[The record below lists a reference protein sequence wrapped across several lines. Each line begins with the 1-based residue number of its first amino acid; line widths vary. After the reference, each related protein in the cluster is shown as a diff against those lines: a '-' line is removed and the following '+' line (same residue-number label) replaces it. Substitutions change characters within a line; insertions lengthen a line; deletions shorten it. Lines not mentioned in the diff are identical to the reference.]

1 MISTSTESPLALLD
15 LIQVFVEA
23 LDRLFENVCE
33 LDLIFNFETLH
44 ATLGEMIVGGVVVE
58 TSLDKVVKGVRE
70 QGKVAKRGEGANVG
84 GYTSG
89 VPDAPYL
96 VKDDLDLQA
105 TARTYGHFLAVA
117 QVPQRNLK
125 LVSTRT
131 WESVQAG
138 VLMSGPAMAPEAF
151 HHRKSS
157 QNTHKPFKSR
167 HTTKSVLKEL
177 SKGKTEGSKRKGR
190 RETPHQ
196 QVMSKI
202 DRRNKAKQV
211 RDIKDSQ
218 NAKRTS
224 IFRGVSGAP
233 RVIAVVPLCEDVDVQ
248 KAIERLG
255 EASDSEAQWPVMGH
269 LRVRVDRFKQNL
281 TFVKVRRTLVEIMDA
296 CRVADFI
303 VFVLS
308 AEEEAGEE
316 GEMMLRAIEGQ
327 GVSSVLTMVQGL
339 DSIEP
344 AKRRAQVTASL
355 KSWITHFFPSQER
368 IFNLD
373 SDSESAN
380 VVRSLCSTTPKQVR
394 WREDRSWMLIE
405 DVEWPDLDIVDK
417 KDKGEVVLTGVVRG
431 KGMKAN
437 RLVQA
442 GDWGH
447 YQIDKITNATLPI
460 SRKRKAD
467 EMKVDQPPEDQQTL
481 DAPDADQETL
491 DELAPYEAPM
501 DDVDEMSVS
510 EATSQRKGVLL
521 DDHHYYSDDETHLPQ
536 VPKRLPKGTS
546 NYQSAWFLGDMSD
559 SGSDYEEA
567 AQEIDDIPVQAPAL
581 PQDGLEGIEQMAQLE
596 PTENASEYPQSE
608 MFLDPSP
615 NEEAGQI
622 EAYRASRKD
631 EAKEDLEYPDEIELH
646 PNVLAR
652 ERLAKY
658 RGLKSLRTSPWD
670 TTEDRPHEPEDWN
683 RLLPVPDYRRACHQ
697 VENEAL
703 IGGVDA
709 GTRVHIHLRSV
720 PLSLRQLHNPTKP
733 LALSSLLRHEH
744 KHSVI
749 NVSITLS
756 SSHPV
761 PLRSKDEL
769 LLQVGPR
776 RFLIHPLFSHLS
788 NTPNDVHQ
796 FLRYLHPGRTAVA
809 TFIGPITWG
818 PVPALFFQRSLSS
831 SITNNLNLIATGTI
845 LPPPPPASS
854 PNAPS

>member
-1 MISTSTESPLALLD
+1 
-15 LIQVFVEA
+15 
-23 LDRLFENVCE
+23 
-33 LDLIFNFETLH
+33 
-44 ATLGEMIVGGVVVE
+44 
-58 TSLDKVVKGVRE
+58 
-70 QGKVAKRGEGANVG
+70 
-84 GYTSG
+84 
-89 VPDAPYL
+89 
-96 VKDDLDLQA
+96 
-105 TARTYGHFLAVA
+105 
-117 QVPQRNLK
+117 
-125 LVSTRT
+125 
-131 WESVQAG
+131 
-138 VLMSGPAMAPEAF
+138 MAPEAF

-177 SKGKTEGSKRKGR
+177 SKGKTEGAKGKGR

-196 QVMSKI
+196 QIMSKI

-233 RVIAVVPLCEDVDVQ
+233 RIVAVVPLCEDVDVQ

-281 TFVKVRRTLVEIMDA
+281 TFVKVQRTLVEVMDA
-296 CRVADFI
+296 CRLADFI

-308 AEEEAGEE
+308 AEEEAGKE

-339 DSIEP
+339 DSLEP

-380 VVRSLCSTTPKQVR
+380 VVRSLCTTTPRQVR
-394 WREDRSWMLIE
+394 WREDRSWMLAE
-405 DVEWPDLDIVDK
+405 EVEWPSRNIVDEG
-417 KDKGEVVLTGVVRG
+417 DKGEVVITGVVRG

-437 RLVQA
+437 RLVQV

-447 YQIDKITNATLPI
+447 FQIEKITNATLPI
-460 SRKRKAD
+460 SKKRKAD
-467 EMKVDQPPEDQQTL
+467 EMKVDQAPEGQQTL
-481 DAPDADQETL
+481 DVPDADQENL

-501 DDVDEMSVS
+501 DDFDQMSVS
-510 EATSQRKGVLL
+510 ESTSQRKGVLL

-536 VPKRLPKGTS
+536 APKRLPKGTS

-559 SGSDYEEA
+559 SGSDYEVA
-567 AQEIDDIPVQAPAL
+567 AEEVADIPMEASAL
-581 PQDGLEGIEQMAQLE
+581 PQDGLEGVEQITQPE

-615 NEEAGQI
+615 NDEAGQI

-670 TTEDRPHEPEDWN
+670 TTEDRPYEPEDWN

-703 IGGVDA
+703 VGGVDA

-720 PLSLRQLHNPTKP
+720 PLSIRQHHNPTKP
-733 LALSSLLRHEH
+733 LALYTLLRHEH

-776 RFLIHPLFSHLS
+776 RFLIYPLFSHLS
-788 NTPNDVHQ
+788 NTPNDVHH

-818 PVPALFFQRSLSS
+818 PVPALFFQRSPSS
-831 SITNNLNLIATGTI
+831 SPITNNLNLIATGTI
-845 LPPPPPASS
+845 LPPSPSRIIAKRAILTGHPYKIHRKLVTVRYMFFNAEDVAWFKALQLWTKRGRAGFIKESLGTHGYFKATFDGKINPQDAVGVSLYKRVWPRRAGEWRGGVGDGDVEGGGEGEGMMEDVGDGAGEVDMEVAGGEGAPPLITS
-854 PNAPS
+854 